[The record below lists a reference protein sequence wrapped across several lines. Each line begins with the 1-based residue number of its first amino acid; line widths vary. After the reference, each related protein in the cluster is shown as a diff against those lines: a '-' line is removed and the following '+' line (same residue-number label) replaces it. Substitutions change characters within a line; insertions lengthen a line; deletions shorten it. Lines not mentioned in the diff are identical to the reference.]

1 MRNISAERAL
11 VEKTFLFA
19 GTCTMLGI
27 LVLALGTEV
36 WLIVNVLPMDW
47 TLFLVLQ
54 GVWLVL
60 LGLTLATVASLVQ
73 KNQRP

>member
-1 MRNISAERAL
+1 
-11 VEKTFLFA
+11 
-19 GTCTMLGI
+19 MLGI

-60 LGLTLATVASLVQ
+60 LGITLATVASLVQ

>member
-1 MRNISAERAL
+1 MRNITAERAL
-11 VEKTFLFA
+11 VEKTFLLA
-19 GTCTMLGI
+19 GTCTVLGI

-36 WLIVNVLPMDW
+36 WMIVNILPIDW

-54 GVWLVL
+54 GLWLIL
-60 LGLTLATVASLVQ
+60 LGVTLATVASLVQ